1 MSRAGPRQ
9 ATVAGLYVT
18 KQARKLEGRRAQ
30 ELMMEAANGALADA
44 GLSPRE
50 VDGAAIQW
58 PGPGGVPGEAGSW
71 ASFFKTPL
79 AFTQEHWSDQ
89 AGARGLLKAA
99 AAIEAGLCETV
110 VIGSGSVGAYEAGG
124 SAVGAGDGLEFADPY
139 GSTAMV
145 QFALVAQ
152 RYMHEFKVPPEKI
165 AHVAATIRNHG
176 HVNPE
181 AVMFGQGPY
190 TAADILASPMIAS
203 PLHRLE
209 CSLIAEGACAIVLT
223 TAERARNLRQHPVTV
238 LSGGMEFWGA
248 AYANPP
254 RYAEVKDVGLQ
265 AAARTFGQA
274 GVTAGDV
281 DVFNLYDA
289 VAFEV
294 VRQFEMLG
302 LCGEGE
308 GGDFCAGDR
317 LDLTGSAPTNLD
329 GGIQSHSWIGTGQ
342 LTLKVIECVRQ
353 LRRTCGDRQVKDAE
367 LALATNAGSGAR
379 HIEMALLARA

>member
-1 MSRAGPRQ
+1 MSGSSRR

-18 KQARKLEGRRAQ
+18 RQARRLEGRRAQ
-30 ELMMEAANGALADA
+30 ELMLEAAHGAVAEA
-44 GLSPRE
+44 GLTPAD

-58 PGPGGVPGEAGSW
+58 PGPGGVPGETGSW
-71 ASFFKTPL
+71 APFFRTPL

-99 AAIEAGLCETV
+99 AAIEMGLCEV
-110 VIGSGSVGAYEAGG
+110 VVVGSGSVGAYEAGG
-124 SAVGAGDGLEFADPY
+124 AAVGAGDGLEFADPY
-139 GSTAMV
+139 GSTAML

-152 RYMHEFKVPPEKI
+152 RYMREFNVPAEKI

-190 TAADILASPMIAS
+190 TVADILASPMIAS
-203 PLHRLE
+203 PVHRLE
-209 CSLIAEGACAIVLT
+209 CSLVAEGACAVVLT
-223 TAERARNLRQHPVTV
+223 TAERARDLAQPPIAVV
-238 LSGGMEFWGA
+238 GGGMEFWGA

-254 RYAEVKDVGLQ
+254 RYDEVKAVGRE
-265 AAARTFGQA
+265 AVARAFGKA
-274 GVTAGDV
+274 GATPADV

-308 GGDFCAGDR
+308 GADFVAGDR
-317 LDLTGSAPTNLD
+317 LDRMGSAPTNLD
-329 GGIQSHSWIGTGQ
+329 GGLLSHSWIGTGQ
-342 LTLKVIECVRQ
+342 LTLKIIECVRQ
-353 LRRTCGDRQVKDAE
+353 LRGTCGDRQVEGAE

>member
-1 MSRAGPRQ
+1 VSAGARR

-18 KQARKLEGRRAQ
+18 RQARRLEGRRPL
-30 ELMMEAANGALADA
+30 ELLMEAANGALADA
-44 GLSPRE
+44 GLSPRD
-50 VDGAAIQW
+50 VDGAAIMW
-58 PGPGGVPGEAGSW
+58 PGPGGVPNEVASW
-71 ASFFKTPL
+71 ARFFKTPL
-79 AFTQEHWSDQ
+79 SFTQEHWSDQ

-110 VIGSGSVGAYEAGG
+110 VVGSGSVGAYEPGG
-124 SAVGAGDGLEFADPY
+124 DAVGAGDGLEFADPF

-152 RYMHEFKVPPEKI
+152 RYMHEFGVAPEKI

-181 AVMFGQGPY
+181 AVMYGQGPY
-190 TAADILASPMIAS
+190 TVADILASPMIAS
-203 PLHRLE
+203 PVHRLE
-209 CSLIAEGACAIVLT
+209 CSLVAEGACAIVLT
-223 TAERARNLRQHPVTV
+223 TAERARDLRQRPVAV
-238 LSGGMEFWGA
+238 VGGGMEFWGA

-254 RYAEVKDVGLQ
+254 RYAEVKAVGRD
-265 AAARTFGQA
+265 AVARTFGKA
-274 GVTAGDV
+274 GVTPSEV

-308 GGDFCAGDR
+308 GGDFVAGDR
-317 LDLTGSAPTNLD
+317 LTLAGSAPTNLD
-329 GGIQSHSWIGTGQ
+329 GGLQSHSWIGTGQ
-342 LTLKVIECVRQ
+342 LTLKVIECARQ
-353 LRRTCGDRQVKDAE
+353 LRGSCGPRQVAGAQ

-379 HIEMALLARA
+379 HIEMALLARG

>member
-1 MSRAGPRQ
+1 
-9 ATVAGLYVT
+9 
-18 KQARKLEGRRAQ
+18 
-30 ELMMEAANGALADA
+30 MEAANGAIAEA
-44 GLSPRE
+44 GLSPRD
-50 VDGAAIQW
+50 VDGAAITW
-58 PGPGGVPGEAGSW
+58 PGPGGIAGETGSW
-71 ASFFKTPL
+71 ARFFKTPL

-99 AAIEAGLCETV
+99 AAVEAGLCDTV
-110 VIGSGSVGAYEAGG
+110 MIGSGSVGAYEPGG
-124 SAVGAGDGLEFADPY
+124 AAVGAGDGNEFADPF

-152 RYMHEFKVPPEKI
+152 RYMHEFNVAPETI

-176 HVNPE
+176 AVNPE
-181 AVMFGQGPY
+181 AVMHGHGPY
-190 TAADILASPMIAS
+190 TVADVLASPMIAS
-203 PLHRLE
+203 PFHRLE
-209 CSLIAEGACAIVLT
+209 CSLVAEGACAIVVT
-223 TAERARNLRQHPVTV
+223 TAERARDLAQPPIAVV
-238 LSGGMEFWGA
+238 GGGMEFWGA

-254 RYAEVKDVGLQ
+254 RYEEVKTIGREAVT
-265 AAARTFGQA
+265 RTFGKA
-274 GVTAGDV
+274 GATPADV

-294 VRQFEMLG
+294 VRQFEMLD

-308 GGDFCAGDR
+308 GGDFVAGDR
-317 LDLTGSAPTNLD
+317 LDLTGAAPTNLD
-329 GGIQSHSWIGTGQ
+329 GGLLSHSWIGTGQ

-353 LRRTCGDRQVKDAE
+353 LRGTCGRRQVEGAE